1 MHAQRRL
8 VLHSRA
14 VDYSELTV
22 SELKN
27 ELRARSLPLTG
38 LKAEL
43 VERLLRTGAE
53 IQSSSVSATDKQQE
67 PSTCK
72 RPRSGAKAKASTL
85 DSSTEA
91 QELKQLEEAAS
102 ANRAEFDRLLKAK
115 LDGWR
120 IMKAEG
126 ILDKLGMDGDF
137 EETVVEMDE
146 MSKRLLRRRRGAGIV
161 SSSSSSSSSSSNSG
175 SGSAGIEDEQKS
187 TEVARSDLL
196 EKLAVVGNSKAGSAV
211 AVQSWLNEVK
221 DKELEDTELFEAAL
235 LALSKLGS
243 NSITVAAFKQY
254 QKFVDKGSV
263 QYSSEFINR
272 LVNACFASEV
282 LCEAATT
289 ILGLVGEGAE
299 SKVEFLPGITCREI
313 YASTTTGSK
322 PDAARFNGALSS
334 FYTRMPALETSQVNI
349 VLRALGKRRLVSQIF
364 ELVDKMRQVGP
375 APDDETIEFLANA
388 LVSAVEEEA
397 KAKTMKDL
405 PKPAVDLPEVVFAGR
420 SNVGKSSL
428 VNFMVNRKALA
439 STSATPGHTTQFH
452 FFAVNAGR
460 EDLPSFRLV
469 DVPGLGY
476 AEADEGQQDS
486 WRSLLERYL
495 TVRDSLHMVFHLVD
509 SRHKLTAVDQQM
521 MVMATRAAATRKEE
535 HRTPLRFA
543 VVLTKTDRASEKA
556 LRESIADVKQGTKEL
571 AAVLD
576 VENVPILL
584 TSSVARQGRDE
595 LWRLLIESLSY
606 AKQ

>member
-1 MHAQRRL
+1 ML
-8 VLHSRA
+8 YNRA

-43 VERLLRTGAE
+43 VERLVRSGAE
-53 IQSSSVSATDKQQE
+53 VPSESVSTTVKQQKPTTDK
-67 PSTCK
+67 S
-72 RPRSGAKAKASTL
+72 PRSGTKAKVSTS
-85 DSSTEA
+85 DSTTEA

-115 LDGWR
+115 LDEWR
-120 IMKAEG
+120 MMKAEG

-161 SSSSSSSSSSSNSG
+161 SSGSG
-175 SGSAGIEDEQKS
+175 GGTGGSAGIEDERTS
-187 TEVARSDLL
+187 AEVARSDLL

-221 DKELEDTELFEAAL
+221 DKELEDTELVEAAL

-243 NSITVAAFKQY
+243 NSNIVAAFKQY
-254 QKFVDKGSV
+254 QKFIDKGSV
-263 QYSSEFINR
+263 QYSSEFVTR
-272 LVNACFASEV
+272 LVNSCFASEV
-282 LCEAATT
+282 LCDAATT
-289 ILGLVGEGAE
+289 ILGLVGGGAE
-299 SKVEFLPGITCREI
+299 TKVEFLPGITCREI
-313 YASTTTGSK
+313 YASTTSSK
-322 PDAARFNGALSS
+322 PDVPRLNDAMSS
-334 FYTRMPALETSQVNI
+334 FYKRMPALEASQVNI
-349 VLRALGKRRLVSQIF
+349 VLRALGKRRLVSSIF

-405 PKPAVDLPEVVFAGR
+405 PKPSPDLPEVVFAGR

-452 FFAVNAGR
+452 FFAVNSGR
-460 EDLPSFRLV
+460 TDLPSFRLV

-521 MVMATRAAATRKEE
+521 MVMATRAAATRKDEQ
-535 HRTPLRFA
+535 RTPLRFA

-571 AAVLD
+571 AAVLG
-576 VENVPILL
+576 VESVPILL

-595 LWRLLIESLSY
+595 LWRLLIESLSLSY